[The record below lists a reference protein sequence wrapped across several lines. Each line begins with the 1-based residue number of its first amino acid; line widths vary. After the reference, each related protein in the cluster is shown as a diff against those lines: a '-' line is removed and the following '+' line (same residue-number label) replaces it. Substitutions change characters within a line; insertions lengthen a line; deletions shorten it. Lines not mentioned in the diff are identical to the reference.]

1 MARLAD
7 LTPPRVARSSGTR
20 VMLDLR
26 PLQEPARAP
35 ITAAYL
41 RSLLRTL
48 EADPLPDE
56 EIIEVLRVGRADPVA
71 AIVDDVGA
79 EGGLVVAARRWLP
92 PPSNALR
99 SLLGVPVDAL
109 LLRAAQTRTR
119 TAAGTGTVF
128 HTASGATPLRSAMP
142 VGVDAAR
149 PRALGAAR
157 ALYRDPHRAART
169 SRPGVRRCDG
179 RPSSSSR
186 RGRRRMRPLVLVGL
200 DRDRIRVVP
209 LAADDAFGPDA
220 VDPASSSACSRRT
233 GSPTRY
239 LVVGGRYDARSDLPT
254 LLAALR
260 SLRDGGTTPG
270 ELPKVVLT
278 GVAAGDEAHDRVAAL
293 VRQHRVTD
301 LVHATPPLST
311 ADRAVLESGAVGHV
325 QPALSDA
332 TGIAALEA
340 LAVGVPVIASR
351 AGTLPEIVGPA
362 GIIVEP
368 REPARLANA
377 LTALWSDGTV
387 AGQVRRAAQCAR
399 HGRASDLGGRM
410 PRDPRRVGH
419 GRQPGRGAVG

>member
-7 LTPPRVARSSGTR
+7 LTPPREARPSGTR

-26 PLQEPARAP
+26 PLQEPTRAP

-48 EADPLPDE
+48 GADPLPDE

-71 AIVDDVGA
+71 TILDDVGA
-79 EGGLVVAARRWLP
+79 EGGLAVAGRRWLP

-109 LLRAAQTRTR
+109 LLRAAQARTR
-119 TAAGTGTVF
+119 TDTGTATVF
-128 HTASGATPLRSAMP
+128 HTASGATPLGSAMP
-142 VGVDAAR
+142 VVSTLLDLAPWELPERYTTTRIARLARRARESALRRATLVLVASRATADAA
-149 PRALGAAR
+149 AR
-157 ALYRDPHRAART
+157 
-169 SRPGVRRCDG
+169 
-179 RPSSSSR
+179 
-186 RGRRRMRPLVLVGL
+186 LVGL
-200 DRDRIRVVP
+200 DPSRIRVVP
-209 LAADDAFGPDA
+209 LAADDAFGPAA
-220 VDPASSSACSRRT
+220 VDAAGIGRLLARHRIPA
-233 GSPTRY
+233 RY

-260 SLRDGGTTPG
+260 SLRDGGRTAA
-270 ELPKVVLT
+270 ELPQVVLT
-278 GVAAGDEAHDRVAAL
+278 GVSIGDEAHDRVAAL

-301 LVHATPPLST
+301 LVHATPPLSV
-311 ADRAVLESGAVGHV
+311 ADRAVLEAGAVGHV

-351 AGTLPEIVGPA
+351 AGALPEIVGPA

-377 LTALWSDGTV
+377 LSALWSGGTI
-387 AGQVRRAAQCAR
+387 AGQVRRAAGAR
-399 HGRASDLGGRM
+399 ATGARRTWADVC
-410 PRDPRRVGH
+410 RDTRDAWAEAAT
-419 GRQPGRGAVG
+419 RGDAR